1 MKKTYYRAELIEGK
15 PTITPVEL
23 SYRAASSRKR
33 KKTVQIFED
42 EKGAALWLVDH
53 TYRSYRAA
61 QDIYNSTKESMS
73 QTVAFFNPKGDV
85 CFGAKFNDYHLG
97 CEIIGEFPDVRA
109 AIEYIKSKNISMASL
124 SKTPPA

>member
-42 EKGAALWLVDH
+42 EKGAAVWLVSVTH
-53 TYRSYRAA
+53 EAYTLANELLY
-61 QDIYNSTKESMS
+61 K
-73 QTVAFFNPKGDV
+73 TV
-85 CFGAKFNDYHLG
+85 
-97 CEIIGEFPDVRA
+97 R
-109 AIEYIKSKNISMASL
+109 ASL